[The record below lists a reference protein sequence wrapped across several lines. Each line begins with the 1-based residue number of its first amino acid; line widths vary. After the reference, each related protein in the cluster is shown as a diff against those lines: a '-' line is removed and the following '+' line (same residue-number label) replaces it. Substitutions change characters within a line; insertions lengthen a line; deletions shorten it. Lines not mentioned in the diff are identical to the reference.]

1 MLGFSSLI
9 SAQCLT
15 SFYGQYPFGSYVI
28 PVCDGL
34 VQNNITTCGYASEYS
49 VVSVT
54 SGETYT
60 FGSSTTTDIVTISTD
75 LGVTAET
82 FGTGSVSWV
91 ATVTGDIWFYTSL
104 DDGACGAE
112 NTCRTR
118 YVICGIPPTCIAP
131 SNLVSSNITTTSAT
145 VSWTTSVTDPAFG
158 YEYYLSTS
166 STTPLPTDPATAG
179 EAPGVTTTVLTD
191 LIPATVYYVW
201 VRSICSATDTSGW
214 SSVVSFPTL
223 CNPVTDFTESFDDAL
238 DLPVCWAKVGTG
250 GSAYVQTSGTTTSP
264 PNNLYFASWSATDLG
279 IVSMIPVS
287 NAGDGTHRLRFR
299 ARSNFTV
306 GGVIEVGYL
315 TDPSDDTTFVGL
327 QNFTTTSTTTN
338 SLQSQ
343 ITNLGSEALGASSL
357 IALVERVILNIDD
370 IDFLI
375 SEYSKF
381 YNEIELNDYITKDGS
396 FYGSIIYRL
405 ISGGTQSETDE
416 EHLTF
421 AQPLSKNFL
430 TLPVIGEIVNIHIL
444 EGKSYYEKISY
455 DNSPNYDTNI
465 RFVLTANKSTKE
477 QSQNSTGINN
487 YQSTQQTVIAN
498 SDLKTN
504 KSETVKNGF
513 AGIYFKRNMRIHQLA
528 LNEGD
533 TLLQVRFGN
542 SIRFSGYIH
551 DDKNNGTQHPAILI
565 RNGESN
571 KNQQKKFMM

>member
-1 MLGFSSLI
+1 M
-9 SAQCLT
+9 
-15 SFYGQYPFGSYVI
+15 
-28 PVCDGL
+28 
-34 VQNNITTCGYASEYS
+34 
-49 VVSVT
+49 
-54 SGETYT
+54 T
-60 FGSSTTTDIVTISTD
+60 F
-75 LGVTAET
+75 
-82 FGTGSVSWV
+82 
-91 ATVTGDIWFYTSL
+91 
-104 DDGACGAE
+104 
-112 NTCRTR
+112 
-118 YVICGIPPTCIAP
+118 
-131 SNLVSSNITTTSAT
+131 NL
-145 VSWTTSVTDPAFG
+145 P
-158 YEYYLSTS
+158 
-166 STTPLPTDPATAG
+166 
-179 EAPGVTTTVLTD
+179 
-191 LIPATVYYVW
+191 
-201 VRSICSATDTSGW
+201 
-214 SSVVSFPTL
+214 
-223 CNPVTDFTESFDDAL
+223 
-238 DLPVCWAKVGTG
+238 
-250 GSAYVQTSGTTTSP
+250 
-264 PNNLYFASWSATDLG
+264 
-279 IVSMIPVS
+279 
-287 NAGDGTHRLRFR
+287 
-299 ARSNFTV
+299 
-306 GGVIEVGYL
+306 
-315 TDPSDDTTFVGL
+315 
-327 QNFTTTSTTTN
+327 
-338 SLQSQ
+338 QSQ

-487 YQSTQQTVIAN
+487 YQSTQQTGIAN

-513 AGIYFKRNMRIHQLA
+513 AGVYFKRNLHIHQLA

-533 TLLQVRFGN
+533 TLLQGRFGN

-551 DDKNNGTQHPAILI
+551 DDKNNGVQYPAILI

-571 KNQQKKFMM
+571 KNQQKKVYDVVSEDINEDGTSIQITSGKYKTLYDSTTIKVNKEANDTYPSSDQLIGDQIVVNSGRVILSSKTAETFLFSKKKFSIFTDDIVTIDTEKGYKLISQNGNIEITAKGNKNIIMTVNSGSKIFYGKDAADQQAILGTKMVDLLGQLIDSINAMKFATPSGPTSPGPIDKVPFNNIKNQLKDTLSKINYLI